1 MKRGPKSKELIA
13 RSRAQARLLL
23 ETDIQP
29 GQMTPLAYLL
39 QVINDPNAD
48 SDRKDRLAIAAAPY
62 CHPKLMERHTV
73 GKKDQQAEAAEQAGM
88 GTGWATDLESEA
100 RAQ

>member
-1 MKRGPKSKELIA
+1 MKRGRKTQEMIE
-13 RSRAQARLLL
+13 RSRAQARLLV

-39 QVINDPNAD
+39 MVINDPTTDAE
-48 SDRKDRLAIAAAPY
+48 RRDRLAIAAAPY

-73 GKKDQQAEAAEQAGM
+73 GKKDQQAEAADAAGM
-88 GTGWATDLESEA
+88 GTSWVADLESEI

>member
-1 MKRGPKSKELIA
+1 MKKPTKKQLA
-13 RSRAQARLLL
+13 LARAQLEGRLLV

-39 QVINDPNAD
+39 MVINDPNTN
-48 SDRKDRLAIAAAPY
+48 SDRRDRLAIAAAPY

-73 GKKDQQAEAAEQAGM
+73 GKKDRQSEAAETAGM
-88 GTGWATDLESEA
+88 GTPWAEDLESEH
-100 RAQ
+100 RPQ